1 MNRHYDKKVL
11 LDVLAKLR
19 NIRRPDTI
27 EINIGADLIVGF
39 PGETDVDFADTLE
52 CVTKYSI
59 SQLHAFP
66 FSAHV
71 DHYSVPA
78 GIYPDQVPNH
88 IAQSRIKLLQKA
100 GATVFT
106 KWAEKT
112 VGQEVRVL
120 VEKVSITPFVKGGRG
135 DFDSENLEQNPQ
147 SSATL
152 QTAPLQKELPK
163 LFSGWTENYLACDE
177 TNFEPYPDQEIAR
190 GKVVAGRYL
199 KIIEKTPSE

>member
-1 MNRHYDKKVL
+1 MNRHYDKKLL

-19 NIRRPDTI
+19 NIRRPDNI
-27 EINIGADLIVGF
+27 EINIGADHIVGF

-88 IAQSRIKLLQKA
+88 IAQSRIKSLQRA
-100 GATVFT
+100 GTEVFEN
-106 KWAEKT
+106 WAEKT

-120 VEKVSITPFVKGGRG
+120 VEKISGN
-135 DFDSENLEQNPQ
+135 S
-147 SSATL
+147 
-152 QTAPLQKELPK
+152 
-163 LFSGWTENYLACDE
+163 FSGWTENYLACDE

-190 GKVVAGRYL
+190 GKVVKGIYRAIL
-199 KIIEKTPSE
+199 HKTPSE